1 MKSLQYINSIIAS
14 KKDIGLLVF
23 RILIGLAFI
32 WHGVPKLLSGPEGW
46 TALGSMMGALG
57 IHLFPTFFGLLS
69 GIAETDIRRTLH
81 PARPVLPPDG
91 PFPRRQSHD
100 GDFHRARLRRTA
112 LTGLAS
118 V

>member
-23 RILIGLAFI
+23 RILIGIAFI

-57 IHLFPTFFGLLS
+57 IHIFPTFFGLLS
-69 GIAETDIRRTLH
+69 GLAETFGGLF
-81 PARPVLPPDG
+81 AWPVLPPDG
-91 PFPRRQSHD
+91 PLPRRQPHD
-100 GDFHRARLRRTA
+100 GDLHRACLRRTA
-112 LTGLAS
+112 PAGLS
-118 V
+118 PL

>member
-23 RILIGLAFI
+23 RILIGIAFI

-57 IHLFPTFFGLLS
+57 I
-69 GIAETDIRRTLH
+69 
-81 PARPVLPPDG
+81 
-91 PFPRRQSHD
+91 QSLIHI
-100 GDFHRARLRRTA
+100 
-112 LTGLAS
+112 
-118 V
+118 